1 MKTHK
6 QANLYIETHNMLE
19 EIIESGYKIGN
30 QVKKASKAE
39 LIHELVSKLHKKEC
53 K

>member
-1 MKTHK
+1 
-6 QANLYIETHNMLE
+6 MLE

-39 LIHELVSKLHKKEC
+39 LIHELVSKPHKKEC